1 MCGLYNERKE
11 SSNSKIVYLKSAV
24 LCVVMCALKNGSFY
38 LYCTHFEFLKFE
50 CAREGS
56 VPKVD
61 VQRSFTVPGRAP
73 PLPRV
78 ELTKGEYICV
88 QLTSFCAVL
97 SFARCG
103 IKKTNKFG
111 FFENNNNLMKVLLKK
126 VIYGSCALELLIN
139 TFQWKFC

>member
-1 MCGLYNERKE
+1 M
-11 SSNSKIVYLKSAV
+11 
-24 LCVVMCALKNGSFY
+24 
-38 LYCTHFEFLKFE
+38 
-50 CAREGS
+50 
-56 VPKVD
+56 D

-88 QLTSFCAVL
+88 QLTSFYAVL

-111 FFENNNNLMKVLLKK
+111 FFENNNNLMKALLKK
-126 VIYGSCALELLIN
+126 VIYGSCALKLLID
-139 TFQWKFC
+139 TFQ